1 MKAIAKGL
9 RNGIDSI
16 LLIGI
21 IVVNVVPFVYMFM
34 MSFKSTINARDFDF
48 SLDKL
53 SFVQYQKIF
62 AMDNFERY
70 IFNSVFVA
78 VAGVILTVTVCSLAG
93 YAFAKM
99 NFKGNDRLFLFLIL
113 TMIVPSEVIIVPL
126 FLITKSLGWLNTFRA
141 LILPLPTAFGV
152 FIMRQA
158 ILDVPQDLINAAKI
172 DGCGNIRTFFKVVL
186 PMVKS
191 SVLALSIFTFV
202 GAWNNFI
209 WPLVACTKQEMKTLP
224 LALSLMKT
232 QFNTCLLYTS
242 RIAAVPIAKQDLTQL
257 IKYQAH
263 KLEQVGVEVLLN
275 TEVTLDMIKTDYADY
290 EIILCGG
297 AAPIVPGFM
306 TEFKDYMTADDVL
319 YGRKFPGHK
328 IVVIGGGSVGCE
340 TADYLAPVLNDRFP
354 KNREIILIEMAHEIM
369 ANESGPGRSL
379 LVQRMMEK
387 GIQIICD
394 AKVEEVSN
402 DTISYSKDGSTHQ
415 ITDADTLV
423 LAMGYRSNATLQEQ
437 LTETGISYS
446 VLGDCKQLGNIK
458 DAISQ
463 GYELART
470 L

>member
-172 DGCGNIRTFFKVVL
+172 DGCGNIRTFF
-186 PMVKS
+186 
-191 SVLALSIFTFV
+191 
-202 GAWNNFI
+202 
-209 WPLVACTKQEMKTLP
+209 
-224 LALSLMKT
+224 
-232 QFNTCLLYTS
+232 
-242 RIAAVPIAKQDLTQL
+242 
-257 IKYQAH
+257 
-263 KLEQVGVEVLLN
+263 
-275 TEVTLDMIKTDYADY
+275 
-290 EIILCGG
+290 
-297 AAPIVPGFM
+297 
-306 TEFKDYMTADDVL
+306 
-319 YGRKFPGHK
+319 
-328 IVVIGGGSVGCE
+328 
-340 TADYLAPVLNDRFP
+340 
-354 KNREIILIEMAHEIM
+354 
-369 ANESGPGRSL
+369 
-379 LVQRMMEK
+379 
-387 GIQIICD
+387 
-394 AKVEEVSN
+394 
-402 DTISYSKDGSTHQ
+402 
-415 ITDADTLV
+415 
-423 LAMGYRSNATLQEQ
+423 
-437 LTETGISYS
+437 
-446 VLGDCKQLGNIK
+446 
-458 DAISQ
+458 
-463 GYELART
+463 
-470 L
+470 